1 MTGAIPDRKK
11 AYDKLSVIMVCLS
24 EAKIPSQPGLPHL
37 FHTLLSPKVN
47 TAQKE
52 QVLSSRYSILF
63 DATLGKELKQMC
75 NLSEA
80 IEEKGIEKG
89 RIDGITLTKKALK
102 LSAEGLSP
110 AEIARHLHISIEL
123 VETILEDEN

>member
-1 MTGAIPDRKK
+1 MTGANPDRKK
-11 AYDKLSVIMVCLS
+11 AYDKLSVIMVCSS

-37 FHTLLSPKVN
+37 LHTLLSPKVN

-52 QVLSSRYSILF
+52 QVLSAQYSILF

-75 NLSEA
+75 NLSKA
-80 IEEKGIEKG
+80 IEEKG
-89 RIDGITLTKKALK
+89 RMDGITLTKKALK
-102 LSAEGLSP
+102 LSAKGLSP

>member
-11 AYDKLSVIMVCLS
+11 AYDKLSVIMVCSS
-24 EAKIPSQPGLPHL
+24 EAKIPSQPELPH
-37 FHTLLSPKVN
+37 LSPKVN

-52 QVLSSRYSILF
+52 QVLSAQYSILF